1 MHDFEWFV
9 EHLEIARY
17 NSTTDFHAACPVC
30 GGSDPLHVTE
40 KNGKALVTCFSCGAD
55 YSKVVEQLETEPTTE
70 VVAPDITRHRRKAHG
85 VTESASTPRVD
96 DPIAWYA
103 LYCGVDEGWLRT
115 LPVRATADGWVAHYW
130 PGTIVT
136 KDRKPN
142 SGDRRWSPAGAANPR
157 LWPEVTDVLPVEV
170 WLCEGETDCIV
181 LRAAG
186 LQHVYTAGSA
196 SSPLTVDEMRSLKR
210 RGVERVVVAYDS
222 DKPGQ
227 KARDETVKA
236 AREAEMGASVA
247 SLGDPLTGCFKDWRD
262 RWVSGEKSIPKVS
275 SAGTNYDVWSL
286 DDVEAATD
294 KDLLLGR
301 LHPLDHTILF
311 GDGGT
316 GKGVI
321 AAWWVSRLTKVH
333 DNDRLPMNVLVLDY
347 EQHAT
352 HEWRPRVEAFKGNLK
367 RVWIVQPSVPIWDMA
382 GDVRTMCEEYA
393 IDYVV
398 IDSVTYA
405 CAGTEV
411 EKSST
416 AALYTLAI
424 AQFKKPVLSLAHTT
438 KIDDN
443 PKHPFGSIFWS
454 NGARVTIAISTKGYD
469 EPRLLVNKKT
479 NQAAPFKS
487 VQVPWDWVDTGLP
500 TELKELPNSK
510 TLTERIYDVLLTAP
524 APMAQSQIRLALSND
539 GEGTWTDSGVGKALH
554 ELSLSNIEL
563 LPGKVWALKA
573 LKP

>member
-1 MHDFEWFV
+1 MHDFDWF
-9 EHLEIARY
+9 LERLEVARW
-17 NSTTDFHAACPVC
+17 NLNTPGSRDLHAGCPVC

-55 YSKVVEQLETEPTTE
+55 YSKVVEQLETVEETE
-70 VVAPDITRHRRKAHG
+70 AVAPDITRHRRSRTGA
-85 VTESASTPRVD
+85 TESASVSRVD

-103 LYCGVDEGWLRT
+103 LYCGVDEAWLRT
-115 LPVRATADGWVAHYW
+115 LPVRATEDGWVSHFWSHA
-130 PGTIVT
+130 TVT
-136 KDRKPN
+136 KDRRPN

-157 LWPEVTDVLPVEV
+157 LWPEVPDVLPAEV

-186 LQHVYTAGSA
+186 LPEVYTAGSA

-210 RGVERVVVAYDS
+210 RGVERVVIAYDS
-222 DKPGQ
+222 DKAGQ
-227 KARDETVKA
+227 KARDETVKS
-236 AREAEMGASVA
+236 ARAAEMGASVA

-262 RWVSGEKSIPKVS
+262 RWLSGEHDLPAVS
-275 SAGTNYDVWSL
+275 SAGTDHDVWSL
-286 DDVEAATD
+286 YDVEAATD

-321 AAWWVSRLTKVH
+321 AAWWVAEMSTGRLC
-333 DNDRLPMNVLVLDY
+333 RRPMRVLVLDY

-352 HEWRPRVEAFKGNLK
+352 HEWRPRVEAFDGDLHM
-367 RVWIVQPSVPIWDMA
+367 VWIVQPSVPIWEMA
-382 GDVRTMCEEYA
+382 DDVRVMCEEYA

-424 AQFKKPVLSLAHTT
+424 AQIKKPVLSLAHTT
-438 KIDDN
+438 KVDDN

-454 NGARVTIAISTKGYD
+454 NGARVTIAVSAKGYD

-487 VQVPWDWVDTGLP
+487 VQIPWDWVNVSLP
-500 TELKELPNSK
+500 KEL
-510 TLTERIYDVLLTAP
+510 TEMPTSRSLPERVYDVLLLNGQLTAT
-524 APMAQSQIRLALSND
+524 QIAVALDNDGDGQWNRKQLSNTLQD
-539 GEGTWTDSGVGKALH
+539 MKGVRVMLM
-554 ELSLSNIEL
+554 
-563 LPGKVWALKA
+563 PGSAWAV
-573 LKP
+573 KP